1 MVRMHPSCWQV
12 FFRYQSW
19 SALLLWSPT
28 FILQI
33 TIDIHRLFG
42 SALSPWIK
50 ALWMFNIAGVGLT
63 AAGWWAWFQELK
75 PWTSSHAF
83 TYSHCS
89 FASFCTWTCWT
100 CWKQKEWTQSLW
112 GAAYLMDLI
121 IQLAVALWR
130 TGTSWKSRTEGT
142 VWADHESSKL
152 VASGDKLTL
161 NTVTK
166 MVMLT
171 ISEVPSFR
179 DPSSNLFIVEKRGAT
194 WPKQKP
200 RIKQA

>member
-1 MVRMHPSCWQV
+1 MQGAKETKPNGPNASYCSSWQV

-42 SALSPWIK
+42 SALSPRIK
-50 ALWMFNIAGVGLT
+50 ALWMFNVAGVGLT

-75 PWTSSHAF
+75 PWTSSHVF

-89 FASFCTWTCWT
+89 FAPFCTWTCWT

-142 VWADHESSKL
+142 VWPFEQIMNHQ
-152 VASGDKLTL
+152 
-161 NTVTK
+161 
-166 MVMLT
+166 
-171 ISEVPSFR
+171 
-179 DPSSNLFIVEKRGAT
+179 NLWQVGTNWR
-194 WPKQKP
+194 
-200 RIKQA
+200 